1 MSRFYPGRPDEAVT
15 DREIASRAVARRAAA
30 EGMVLMENNGVL
42 PFAPGAR
49 LALYGVGAR
58 HTIKGGTGSGDVNSR
73 DVVSV
78 DAGLRAAGFD
88 IVNTAWLDAF
98 DEAYDA
104 AREQWIRDIYASLD
118 GERDAMKLYEAHVR
132 TKLREPE
139 LPIRP
144 EDAEKADALVF
155 VISRTSGEAA
165 DRREVP
171 GDYYLAEE
179 EERRLREL
187 CTSGKPVVVLLNVGG
202 IIDLGFLDELPV
214 AALVLIG
221 QPGCE
226 GGNAAADVLSGKVSP
241 SGRLTDTWARNYP
254 DYPSSGRFSH
264 RDGNLLEEFYTDG
277 IYVGY
282 RFFDTFG
289 VKPRYPFG
297 WGLSYTRFERETG
310 LLVAEGAEVRLPV
323 TVRNTG
329 AEAGRETVLLYA
341 SCPNAGQKKEYRRL
355 AAFAKTRV
363 LDPGEE
369 QTLELRFALEGLASW
384 RTGIASWVLEK
395 GRYTLLTDGPDGERA
410 AAVLT
415 LGRTVCVSR
424 PGNVCGLLDSLT
436 EIEPSDERVAELNTS
451 LKVLAEGAPEVSI
464 DGAAAGLES
473 RQGQGKARFRPEDPL
488 FERAAELT
496 AKMTRE
502 QKIAITVGTPSGASA
517 DMIGGAAVTVPGA
530 AGETVSFPELGI
542 PAMVLADGPAGLRL
556 QKRYE
561 IDPATGRIWRL
572 DRFETMENRF
582 FGRLAV
588 HEGMESRWQF
598 ATAIPTG
605 TLLAQTFDT
614 ELLEEVGG
622 VIAREMKEFRVSV
635 WLAPGMNIHRNPL
648 CGRNFEYF
656 SEDPFLSGATAAAI
670 TRGVQASPGLGVTI
684 KHYACNNQE
693 DNRMGVTANVS
704 ERALRE
710 IYLRGFEIAVRTAQP
725 VSIMTS
731 YNRINSVHAANSY
744 DLCTRVAREEWGFEG
759 FIMTDWTTTNSGH
772 GSSAAKC
779 ILAGNDLVM
788 PGTENDR
795 REIREALSGEGHC
808 ILPPERLDE
817 SVTRLVYAALKSMQA
832 EDR

>member
-1 MSRFYPGRPDEAVT
+1 MSRFYPGRPDETVT
-15 DREIASRAVARRAAA
+15 EREKASRTVARRAAA
-30 EGMVLMENNGVL
+30 EGMVLLENNGVL

-104 AREQWIRDIYASLD
+104 AREQWIRDIYASLG
-118 GERDAMKLYEAHVR
+118 GERDAYGLYDAHVR

-144 EDAEKADALVF
+144 EDTQKADALVF

-187 CTSGKPVVVLLNVGG
+187 CASGKPVVVLLNVGG
-202 IIDLGFLDELPV
+202 VIDLGFMDELPV
-214 AALVLIG
+214 AALMLIG

-241 SGRLTDTWARNYP
+241 SGRLTDTWARNYL
-254 DYPSSGRFSH
+254 DYPSSERFSH
-264 RDGNLLEEFYTDG
+264 RDGNLLEEYYTDG

-282 RFFDTFG
+282 RYFDTFG

-297 WGLSYTRFERETG
+297 WGLSYTRFEREAG
-310 LLVAEGAEVRLPV
+310 LPVTEGAEVRLPV

-329 AEAGRETVLLYA
+329 GAAGRETVLLYA
-341 SCPNAGQKKEYRRL
+341 ACPGEEQKKEYRRL
-355 AAFAKTRV
+355 IAFAKTKR
-363 LDPGEE
+363 LAPGGE
-369 QTLELRFALEGLASW
+369 QTLELSFSLEGLASW

-395 GRYTLLTDGPDGERA
+395 GEYVLLTDGPEGESA
-410 AAVLT
+410 AAVLA
-415 LGRTVCVSR
+415 LERTVCLSR
-424 PGNVCGLLDSLT
+424 PGNVCELLDSLT
-436 EIEPSDERVAELNTS
+436 EIEPSDERSAERNAS
-451 LKVLAEGAPEVSI
+451 LKALAGNAPRVGI
-464 DGAAAGLES
+464 DGAASSLEG
-473 RQGQGKARFRPEDPL
+473 RPGKARFRPEDPL
-488 FERAAELT
+488 FEKAAELT
-496 AKMTRE
+496 ARMTEE
-502 QKIAITVGTPSGASA
+502 QKVAITVGTPNGASA

-561 IDPATGRIWRL
+561 IDPNGAVIRL

-582 FGRLAV
+582 FGKLAV
-588 HEGMESRWQF
+588 HEGAESRWQF

-622 VIAREMKEFRVSV
+622 VIAGEMKEFRVSV

-656 SEDPFLSGATAAAI
+656 SEDPFLSGAVAAAI
-670 TRGVQASPGLGVTI
+670 TRGVQASPGLSVTI

-710 IYLRGFEIAVRTAQP
+710 IYLKGFEIAVKTAQP
-725 VSIMTS
+725 KSIMTS

-744 DLCTRVAREEWGFEG
+744 DLCTRLAREEWGFEG
-759 FIMTDWTTTNSGH
+759 FIMTDWTTTNAGH

-795 REIREALSGEGHC
+795 REIREALNGEGHC

-817 SVTRLVYAALKSMQA
+817 SVTRLVYAALRSTLA
-832 EDR
+832 TE